1 MKNLNL
7 MGEGGPIYTQDETI
21 AIPPTAS
28 NYVKNSPERLCEYN
42 DDLIS
47 GCRRT
52 NQILALEAEFDT
64 FVHPEMVWGED
75 DQFCIHE
82 KYTFFYKKRLEFLA
96 KQEDD
101 NYKNVAEALKPLL
114 EKVKAHLGY
123 ELKTDNPV
131 DFIKSLFTGSIP
143 GLPPIL
149 EETPQ
154 FYKCMPLGKK
164 LVIDDINRQVL
175 DRIRDTFTNDLNPL
189 LENLTNH
196 LYIGEEVYCPAAHL
210 YEYNPTAKYGI
221 FLTADNSSKKYIPG
235 KTYFFPFGPMTS
247 RKKEFIY
254 DLGKLDSENQ
264 QLEVEI
270 VIF

>member
-1 MKNLNL
+1 MKDMNL
-7 MGEGGPIYTQDETI
+7 MGEGGPIITHEEQI
-21 AIPPTAS
+21 SIPPAPNS
-28 NYVKNSPERLCEYN
+28 YVKNSPERLCEYN
-42 DDLIS
+42 EDLAS

-82 KYTFFYKKRLEFLA
+82 RYTYFFKKRLEFLA
-96 KQEDD
+96 DKEDF
-101 NYKNVAEALKPLL
+101 NYKNIPAGFVELAEKI
-114 EKVKAHLGY
+114 KSFLGY
-123 ELKTDNPV
+123 ELKTDNPK
-131 DFIKSLFTGSIP
+131 DFIKSLFADSIP

-164 LVIDDINRQVL
+164 LVVDDVNRQVL
-175 DRIRDTFTNDLNPL
+175 DKIQATFTHDINPL

-196 LYIGEEVYCPAAHL
+196 LYIGDAVYCPAAHL
-210 YEYNPTAKYGI
+210 YEYNPAAKYGI
-221 FLTADNSSKKYIPG
+221 FLTADENSKKYVKG
-235 KTYFFPFGPMTS
+235 KTYFFSFGPLTS

-254 DLGKLDSENQ
+254 DLGKLDSEGQ
-264 QLEVEI
+264 QEVEI